1 MRHGVAVALKTN
13 AKLHIVWV
21 KNPASGEKLGAT
33 DDNHMLELAQAK
45 LAELEKISRAEAPG
59 HEINSVI
66 LEGKPYLKI
75 AQYAENLPESLL
87 IVGSHG
93 ASGFEEMFVGSNTMK
108 IVGLSKVPV
117 LIIGS
122 HVQINRDLTKVLL
135 PIDTSFETLQKVKFS
150 CEIAKAFSAKV
161 SLLGICMPCTS
172 ETRHL
177 IVTVGAGVI
186 GIILG
191 AIVALTKIIAE
202 NNPNSKWL
210 KIPNAVCDVYVTV
223 IRGTPMA
230 LQLFVMAFVIFAIRG
245 FPEEVKAIIAFGFNS
260 GAYVSENIR
269 AGIMSVDKGQ
279 TEAGRSLGLSG
290 KTTLIGIVLPQGV
303 KNVIP
308 AIGNELIALVKET
321 SIVSMVGMFDLTQ
334 ASKVIGSGQN
344 LATFVAPMV
353 VVACFY
359 LIIVYA
365 ITLIIKLIERR
376 LRASDIR

>member
-1 MRHGVAVALKTN
+1 
-13 AKLHIVWV
+13 
-21 KNPASGEKLGAT
+21 
-33 DDNHMLELAQAK
+33 
-45 LAELEKISRAEAPG
+45 
-59 HEINSVI
+59 
-66 LEGKPYLKI
+66 
-75 AQYAENLPESLL
+75 
-87 IVGSHG
+87 
-93 ASGFEEMFVGSNTMK
+93 
-108 IVGLSKVPV
+108 
-117 LIIGS
+117 
-122 HVQINRDLTKVLL
+122 
-135 PIDTSFETLQKVKFS
+135 
-150 CEIAKAFSAKV
+150 
-161 SLLGICMPCTS
+161 
-172 ETRHL
+172 
-177 IVTVGAGVI
+177 
-186 GIILG
+186 
-191 AIVALTKIIAE
+191 
-202 NNPNSKWL
+202 
-210 KIPNAVCDVYVTV
+210 
-223 IRGTPMA
+223 MA

-245 FPEEVKAIIAFGFNS
+245 FPEEVTAIIAFGFNS

>member
-1 MRHGVAVALKTN
+1 MINNLSAN
-13 AKLHIVWV
+13 FFENI
-21 KNPASGEKLGAT
+21 AT
-33 DDNHMLELAQAK
+33 IFTTSKYLEM
-45 LAELEKISRAEAPG
+45 I
-59 HEINSVI
+59 I
-66 LEGKPYLKI
+66 EGLKI
-75 AQYAENLPESLL
+75 
-87 IVGSHG
+87 
-93 ASGFEEMFVGSNTMK
+93 T
-108 IVGLSKVPV
+108 
-117 LIIGS
+117 
-122 HVQINRDLTKVLL
+122 
-135 PIDTSFETLQKVKFS
+135 
-150 CEIAKAFSAKV
+150 
-161 SLLGICMPCTS
+161 
-172 ETRHL
+172 L

-191 AIVALTKIIAE
+191 AIVAFVKIIAE

-245 FPEEVKAIIAFGFNS
+245 FPEEVTAIIAFGFNS

-359 LIIVYA
+359 LISVYA